1 VVQYQK
7 KPTKAPRCGAT
18 GVTLQ
23 GVSSKAGS
31 KACVAVLS
39 RDTAGP
45 GRDAAASAAT
55 TELECKESV
64 AAVQLALPAWT
75 AERQRQQ

>member
-23 GVSSKAGS
+23 GVSSQAGS

-39 RDTAGP
+39 REAAGP
-45 GRDAAASAAT
+45 TSEAAASAAT
-55 TELECKESV
+55 AELEYKESSCC
-64 AAVQLALPAWT
+64 AACGTCLDG
-75 AERQRQQ
+75 